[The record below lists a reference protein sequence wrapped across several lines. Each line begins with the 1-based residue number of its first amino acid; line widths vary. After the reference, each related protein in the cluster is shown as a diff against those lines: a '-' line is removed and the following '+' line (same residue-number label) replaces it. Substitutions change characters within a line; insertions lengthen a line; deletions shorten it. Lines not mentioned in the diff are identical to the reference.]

1 MRSRA
6 IIALVSVLGSLG
18 GALALAGPAA
28 AATGP
33 RYFSSEQAGY
43 VATAARF
50 RRVQSTVRLPMAA
63 DFSSEVG
70 GFGLSVQLWT
80 KTRVVV
86 LGVSNGTAP
95 GPYSAAV
102 AVFSRS
108 THALI
113 CSTAGTGAT
122 LCPNVPSGWTSGSVS
137 FPPGDNMTLVIRYDR
152 STGRDHFRV
161 SDDTTGVTLSYGGYV
176 PGSGKNY
183 IQARVGA
190 EFAGSPWD
198 SFPYTPPG
206 AETHLATFRNSAL
219 TTYSGGRSSFS
230 SWWTHHKIVATSNG
244 TSTGAVRV
252 KPHNLYNSGANFGVY
267 FQP

>member
-50 RRVQSTVRLPMAA
+50 RRVQSTVRLPRAA

-80 KTRVVV
+80 KNRVVV

-95 GPYSAAV
+95 GNYNAAV
-102 AVFSRS
+102 AVYSRS

-113 CSTAGTGAT
+113 CSTAGAPMC
-122 LCPNVPSGWTSGSVS
+122 LNVPSGWTDGSVS

-161 SDDTTGVTLSYGGYV
+161 SDDTTGVTLSYGGYM
-176 PGSGKNY
+176 PGFGKNY
-183 IQARVGA
+183 TQARVGA

-198 SFPYTPPG
+198 TTFPYTPPG

-230 SWWTHHKIVATSNG
+230 SWWTHHKIVATSDG
-244 TSTGAVRV
+244 TSTGVVRV

-267 FQP
+267 LQP

>member
-18 GALALAGPAA
+18 GALALAAPAA

-33 RYFSSEQAGY
+33 RFFSSEQAGY
-43 VATAARF
+43 VATGAHF
-50 RRVQSTVRLPMAA
+50 RRVQSTVRLPNAA
-63 DFSSEVG
+63 NFSSEVG
-70 GFGLSVQLWT
+70 GFGLSAQLWT
-80 KTRVVV
+80 RTRVVV

-95 GPYSAAV
+95 GNYSAAV

-113 CSTAGTGAT
+113 CSTAGAT
-122 LCPNVPSGWTSGSVS
+122 VCPNVPPGWTNGSVS
-137 FPPGDNMTLVIRYDR
+137 FPAGDNVTLVIRYDR
-152 STGRDHFRV
+152 STGTDHFTV
-161 SDDTTGVTLSYGGYV
+161 SDDTSGVTLHYDGYR
-176 PGSGKNY
+176 PGTGKNY
-183 IQARVGA
+183 IQARVSA
-190 EFAGSPWD
+190 EFADSPWG
-198 SFPYTPPG
+198 SFTYTPPG
-206 AETHLATFRNSAL
+206 AETHLATFRNSVL

-252 KPHNLYNSGANFGVY
+252 KPHNLFNSGANFGVY